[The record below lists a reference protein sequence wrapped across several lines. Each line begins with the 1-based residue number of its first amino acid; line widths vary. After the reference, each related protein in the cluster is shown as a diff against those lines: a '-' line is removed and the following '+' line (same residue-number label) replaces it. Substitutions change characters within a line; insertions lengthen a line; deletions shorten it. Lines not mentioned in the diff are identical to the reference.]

1 MRSNQQ
7 PTYLLDKNVIRRA
20 IAGIAKAEL
29 GRPLT
34 REEDDCLFLLHEARK
49 GNLRLFISIEA
60 FNILQRLSERVEV
73 QVFLASTEIMQAG
86 RYFKRWA
93 RRLREHGF
101 TSEDAKILG
110 LGSFG
115 TDEAGELLGV
125 HAVITLDQHFVN
137 NYHTNLSS
145 VQRRLKA
152 MAAQLSS
159 PFCRAALPDIKHPS
173 EVLAPMPERR
183 RTR

>member
-1 MRSNQQ
+1 MRSSQQ

-34 REEDDCLFLLHEARK
+34 REEDDCLSLLHEARTGK
-49 GNLRLFISIEA
+49 LRLFISIEA

-73 QVFLASTEIMQAG
+73 QVFLASTEIMQVG

-101 TSEDAKILG
+101 TSEDAKM
-110 LGSFG
+110 
-115 TDEAGELLGV
+115 T
-125 HAVITLDQHFVN
+125 
-137 NYHTNLSS
+137 
-145 VQRRLKA
+145 
-152 MAAQLSS
+152 AQLSS
-159 PFCRAALPDIKHPS
+159 PFCQAVLPDVKRPA

-183 RTR
+183 TRR

>member
-20 IAGIAKAEL
+20 ITGIARAEF

-34 REEDDCLFLLHEARK
+34 REEDDCLSLLHEARK
-49 GNLRLFISIEA
+49 SNLRLFISIEA
-60 FNILQRLSERVEV
+60 FNILQRLSKQLEV
-73 QVFLASTEIMQAG
+73 QVFLASTEILQAG

-93 RRLREHGF
+93 RRLREYSF
-101 TSEDAKILG
+101 TSEDAKILS

-115 TDEAGELLGV
+115 TDEVGELLGV
-125 HAVITLDQHFVN
+125 HAVITLDQHFIN
-137 NYHTNLSS
+137 NYHTNLASL
-145 VQRRLKA
+145 QRRLKA

-159 PFCRAALPDIKHPS
+159 PFCQATLPDVKRPS
-173 EVLAPMPERR
+173 EVLAAMPERR
-183 RTR
+183 TG